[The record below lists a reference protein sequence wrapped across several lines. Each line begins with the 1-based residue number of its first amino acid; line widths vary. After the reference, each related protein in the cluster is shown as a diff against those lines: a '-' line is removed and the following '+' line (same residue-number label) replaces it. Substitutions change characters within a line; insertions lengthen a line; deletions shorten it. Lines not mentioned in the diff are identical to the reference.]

1 MQEKRMESN
10 FFKQKVFICRFA
22 FLGAESFESKRKKDL
37 LALPAQFTSRAADPR
52 GVSSGGAESRGWG
65 GRSEDG

>member
-1 MQEKRMESN
+1 MVQCRKDEWKVI

-37 LALPAQFTSRAADPR
+37 LALLAQFTSRAADTQRDELRR
-52 GVSSGGAESRGWG
+52 GRE
-65 GRSEDG
+65 